1 MTIRMRN
8 IDREFSPSEAAA
20 ITGVSVDLQ
29 RDWRRRGLLPENKL
43 GKWTRF
49 DLKHIIEMFVMKVFS
64 DAGFA
69 VSNVAEI
76 ASLAILPTLA
86 RLYELPGAVSFE
98 GDEVEDRI
106 MEMALSRAVVGARGR
121 YLVMVK
127 DPEQS
132 EPEVARCDTLDRL
145 DSVMGES
152 NAAHCTVLDLA
163 RLATS
168 IADRAGLPLMRIEV
182 ECVSED
188 DTRDTNPD
196 CPS

>member
-1 MTIRMRN
+1 MSVTMRHV
-8 IDREFSPSEAAA
+8 DREFSPSEAAA

-29 RDWRRRGLLPENKL
+29 RDWRRRGLLPENKQ

-64 DAGFA
+64 DAGFS
-69 VSNVAEI
+69 VSSVAEI
-76 ASLAILPTLA
+76 ASLAILPTLR
-86 RLYELPGAVSFE
+86 RLHELPGAVSFE
-98 GDEVEDRI
+98 GDEIEDRI
-106 MEMALSRAVVGARGR
+106 KEMALGRAVVGGRGR

-127 DPEQS
+127 NPARS
-132 EPEVARCDTLDRL
+132 EPEVARCETLEGL

-152 NAAHCTVLDLA
+152 NAAHCTVLDLE

-182 ECVSED
+182 ERMTD
-188 DTRDTNPD
+188 DTSSETNPD
-196 CPS
+196 RPS

>member
-1 MTIRMRN
+1 MTIRMHH

-29 RDWRRRGLLPENKL
+29 RDWRRRGLLPENKE

-64 DAGFA
+64 GAGFS
-69 VSNVAEI
+69 VSSVAEI
-76 ASLAILPTLA
+76 ASLAILPTLQ
-86 RLYELPGAVSFE
+86 RLHELPGAVSFE

-106 MEMALSRAVVGARGR
+106 KEMALSRAVVGARGR

-127 DPEQS
+127 DPEHS
-132 EPEVARCDTLDRL
+132 EPEVARCDTLGHL

-182 ECVSED
+182 ERVED
-188 DTRDTNPD
+188 DTTPD
-196 CPS
+196 RPS